1 MTQEEQ
7 KKKVEEI
14 LGSPLPDLDPIYIEG
29 AKVYMKMSPNTFIT
43 PYLMSEVY
51 TKEEMQMV
59 SLLPSTAPEIA
70 KKLGLD
76 VDYVDSALTDM
87 ELLGKIIASN
97 VANPRI
103 FSPHLNMVAFRDSI
117 GNGRIARGLDWMP
130 CIKAFKLMDQWIRV
144 SYSPEAA
151 AATAGE
157 MRVIPKWESIKDLPG
172 VMYCENMK
180 EIIERNVRNRTIF
193 TAQCVCRTYRSYIDL
208 GRYDPE
214 YCKDGMCEHA
224 VRMVIVSHSTD
235 RRSFLPKR
243 TGYMCPPWK
252 RR

>member
-130 CIKAFKLMDQWIRV
+130 CIKAFKLMDQWIRCLLYT
-144 SYSPEAA
+144 S
-151 AATAGE
+151 
-157 MRVIPKWESIKDLPG
+157 R
-172 VMYCENMK
+172 
-180 EIIERNVRNRTIF
+180 
-193 TAQCVCRTYRSYIDL
+193 CV
-208 GRYDPE
+208 
-214 YCKDGMCEHA
+214 
-224 VRMVIVSHSTD
+224 
-235 RRSFLPKR
+235 
-243 TGYMCPPWK
+243 
-252 RR
+252 

>member
-76 VDYVDSALTDM
+76 VDYVDSLQTWRTL
-87 ELLGKIIASN
+87 EFS
-97 VANPRI
+97 VRI
-103 FSPHLNMVAFRDSI
+103 
-117 GNGRIARGLDWMP
+117 
-130 CIKAFKLMDQWIRV
+130 
-144 SYSPEAA
+144 
-151 AATAGE
+151 
-157 MRVIPKWESIKDLPG
+157 
-172 VMYCENMK
+172 
-180 EIIERNVRNRTIF
+180 
-193 TAQCVCRTYRSYIDL
+193 
-208 GRYDPE
+208 
-214 YCKDGMCEHA
+214 
-224 VRMVIVSHSTD
+224 
-235 RRSFLPKR
+235 
-243 TGYMCPPWK
+243 
-252 RR
+252 

>member
-117 GNGRIARGLDWMP
+117 GNGRIARE
-130 CIKAFKLMDQWIRV
+130 RSV
-144 SYSPEAA
+144 SSRRFIASSMVGTYTLFFLAKNSA
-151 AATAGE
+151 
-157 MRVIPKWESIKDLPG
+157 
-172 VMYCENMK
+172 
-180 EIIERNVRNRTIF
+180 
-193 TAQCVCRTYRSYIDL
+193 CRL
-208 GRYDPE
+208 NE
-214 YCKDGMCEHA
+214 KQ
-224 VRMVIVSHSTD
+224 
-235 RRSFLPKR
+235 
-243 TGYMCPPWK
+243 
-252 RR
+252 